1 MAGDNPYD
9 IKNQEVKHSE
19 INLLNVGDSHVTE
32 VRKHHESQRHEQMN
46 SQISAAHQT
55 VMSIV
60 DRLAAYYPNGH
71 QGVLDA
77 MAKGPAHDHV
87 TAMLKRNESTGNL
100 A

>member
-1 MAGDNPYD
+1 MAGDNPYS
-9 IKNQEVKHSE
+9 IKHHEIKHNSE
-19 INLLNVGDSHVTE
+19 INLLNVGDGHISE
-32 VRKHHESQRHEQMN
+32 VKKHHEAHHHEQMN

-77 MAKGPAHDHV
+77 MVKGPAHDHV
-87 TAMLKRNESTGNL
+87 AAMLKRNETGNL